1 MRIPGQPAA
10 SAHPAIH
17 KHRGAKR
24 EDRKYLGMNLL
35 WVSAPEGAE
44 WGILRDKALVEMFVE
59 TSVGVPVETSSSGCA
74 GFVAEVA
81 VIHVLFIRMRFE
93 ESEVGSAPNTCR
105 FSASYL
111 SPFRLRIPV
120 GVRDLPADTVQ
131 PVLLQVRALVAR
143 TFGH

>member
-1 MRIPGQPAA
+1 
-10 SAHPAIH
+10 
-17 KHRGAKR
+17 
-24 EDRKYLGMNLL
+24 MNSL

-44 WGILRDKALVEMFVE
+44 SGILRVRALVEMFVE
-59 TSVGVPVETSSSGCA
+59 MSVGVLVETSSSGCA
-74 GFVAEVA
+74 AFVAEVA
-81 VIHVLFIRMRFE
+81 VIHVLFIRLGFE

-105 FSASYL
+105 LSASYL

-120 GVRDLPADTVQ
+120 GVRDLPADVLW